1 MTHGPGG
8 SPAHP
13 PSPTQ
18 DPATAAALPLLRP
31 LWQRQLPNALTNL
44 RLVLAAA
51 FFVVLSRWHIDGS
64 SALDANKTSTD
75 NALLLAALLF
85 VLAAV
90 TDALDGFFARLWKV
104 QSVFGRVMDPFADKI
119 LVLGGFVLLAG
130 SAFTS
135 RQFPNESFS
144 CVEPWMV
151 IVILARELLVT
162 SLRGMVE
169 SRGHSFAAT
178 ASGKWK
184 MILQSVCIPFVL
196 VMIATRDVRPDVG
209 TDTPGDG
216 WDMAVPGGRMLVMI
230 SVYLTV
236 TVTAWSAFPYL
247 MRAIR
252 VLRQPPP
259 AAPQPLQPKEAPPP

>member
-1 MTHGPGG
+1 MAARTPEGEESDLSQAAHSPSPS
-8 SPAHP
+8 SPA
-13 PSPTQ
+13 SQ
-18 DPATAAALPLLRP
+18 PAPIRP
-31 LWQRQLPNALTNL
+31 LWQRQLPNALTIL
-44 RLVLAAA
+44 RLIMAAA
-51 FFVVLSRWHIDGS
+51 FFVVLSRWNIDAS
-64 SALDANKTSTD
+64 PALDGNKTNGDSV
-75 NALLLAALLF
+75 LQLAALLF
-85 VLAAV
+85 VLAAI

-135 RQFPNESFS
+135 RHFPRESFS

-184 MILQSVCIPFVL
+184 MVLQSICIPFVL
-196 VMIATRDVRPDVG
+196 VMLATADVRPDVG
-209 TDTPGDG
+209 ADTHGDG
-216 WDMAVPGGRMLVMI
+216 WDGAVPNGRKLVMLA
-230 SVYLTV
+230 VYITV
-236 TVTAWSAFPYL
+236 VVTAWSAFPYL
-247 MRAIR
+247 SRAIK
-252 VLRQPPP
+252 VLRQPAFEPKRDP
-259 AAPQPLQPKEAPPP
+259 AP